1 VRSRTVLKA
10 ALACWLAAAG
20 AIGGEV
26 DGAPQSPAAQERPP
40 FPARV
45 LQDAKALAASISRW
59 DTATLRR
66 YGLAAAAVGG
76 TMLLDEE
83 IRKLAQRN
91 RSAGGDRF
99 AERIRPLGNRV
110 GALALIGAAWVAG
123 ELSGDRRLSMIGE
136 DAFEATLF
144 SAALMTPALK
154 QAAGRARPAAEL
166 GAFHF
171 EPFSGLQSFPSG
183 EATQAFTIAAV
194 VAAHSDERWVDV
206 TAWSLAGLIGWQRVN
221 FDRHWA
227 SDVVAGA
234 LIGSGI
240 GRWVVRR
247 RLPDRADE
255 ALVVV
260 TPMVVEGGWGVRV
273 AASW

>member
-1 VRSRTVLKA
+1 MRTRTVLTA
-10 ALACWLAAAG
+10 ALVWWLTSVG
-20 AIGGEV
+20 AFGAV
-26 DGAPQSPAAQERPP
+26 DAETAPPPETQERPS

-45 LQDAKALAASISRW
+45 LQDAQALAVSTSRW
-59 DTATLRR
+59 DAAKLRR
-66 YGLAAAAVGG
+66 FGVAAAAIGG

-83 IRKLAQRN
+83 IRELAQRN
-91 RSAGGDRF
+91 RSSRGDRI
-99 AERIRPLGNRV
+99 AERLRPLGNRA
-110 GALALIGAAWVAG
+110 GALALIGVFWVTG
-123 ELSGDRRLSMIGE
+123 ELSGERNLSMIGE

-144 SAALMTPALK
+144 SAGLITPALK
-154 QAAGRARPAAEL
+154 SAAGRARPVEEA

-194 VAAHSDERWVDV
+194 VAAHSDKRWVDV
-206 TAWSLAGLIGWQRVN
+206 AAWSLAGLIGWQRVN

-234 LIGSGI
+234 LIGSGV

-247 RLPDRADE
+247 RLANEPGE
-255 ALVVV
+255 ALVTL
-260 TPMVVEGGWGVRV
+260 TPMVAGAGWGLRV
-273 AASW
+273 TASW